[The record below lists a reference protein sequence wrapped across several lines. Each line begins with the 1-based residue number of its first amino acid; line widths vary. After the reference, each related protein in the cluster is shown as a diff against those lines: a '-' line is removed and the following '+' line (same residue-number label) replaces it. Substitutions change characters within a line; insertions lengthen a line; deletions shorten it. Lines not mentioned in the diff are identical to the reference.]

1 MACKCKDGLFL
12 GDYEA
17 AQDLEFILANKIT
30 HIICCA
36 GREVANCWERSGVKY
51 LTYYWPEN
59 GNCIVFDEA
68 NAVLDEIYVFI
79 EEAIEKGESV
89 LVHSTDGVSRACF
102 CCAVYFMLKYRWC
115 VSRGGLPAACLH
127 ALRLPSSPTH
137 PPLTLSLSARQG
149 AVKDAGLP
157 SDQAR

>member
-36 GREVANCWERSGVKY
+36 GRELANCWERSGVKY

-59 GNCIVFDEA
+59 GNCVVFDENNSA
-68 NAVLDEIYVFI
+68 LDEIYVFI

-102 CCAVYFMLKYRWC
+102 CVAIYFMLKYRWC
-115 VSRGGLPAACLH
+115 VVSQARGAEQRR
-127 ALRLPSSPTH
+127 LRLGSPACAWPGSS
-137 PPLTLSLSARQG
+137 
-149 AVKDAGLP
+149 
-157 SDQAR
+157 

>member
-1 MACKCKDGLFL
+1 MAAKIKDGLFL
-12 GDYEA
+12 GDYET
-17 AQDLEFILANKIT
+17 AQDLDFILANKIT

-36 GREVANCWERSGVKY
+36 GRELANCWERSGVKY

-89 LVHSTDGVSRACF
+89 LVHSTDGVSRASF
-102 CCAVYFMLKYRWC
+102 CCAVYFMLKYRW
-115 VSRGGLPAACLH
+115 
-127 ALRLPSSPTH
+127 
-137 PPLTLSLSARQG
+137 
-149 AVKDAGLP
+149 
-157 SDQAR
+157 